1 MDYEFE
7 TLSLM
12 GEALIGAGTSVWA
25 WDLKDDVLTGM
36 DGSVALLG
44 YAKGEL
50 RSTQE
55 GWNKVIHPDD
65 LAANHEAY
73 LRHAEGHID
82 AYESEYRAL
91 AKNGSWR
98 WLSERGRIVE
108 RAADGS
114 PIRMVGTLSDVTR
127 RRAVEGEAAERD
139 ERLRQ
144 ITRHVPGLLYQFR
157 QSANG
162 HGTVPYV
169 SERCRDVL
177 GIEPESLMHDAGVL
191 LNRVDPVDRQR
202 IRATLEGWNKNQAT
216 RRIDFRYRHPNGH
229 TRWLLSVSSPRPEP
243 DGGAVWHGYLEDIT
257 DHRELEKARELAA
270 AAEAANRAKTEFLSR
285 MSHELRTPLN
295 AVLGFSQLMQ
305 MDTEDPLSES
315 QQRRLALVRES
326 GEHLLRMIG
335 DLLDHSRIEAGEL
348 SVDLSDLA
356 VAPLLRECVAMLE
369 PLAAGAGVFVHA
381 DEVDDKHLV
390 RADATRLKQ
399 VVLNLLGNAIKYNRR
414 GGQVRFE
421 LKKRGAELRLAVVDN
436 GVGIAREHMPHL
448 FEPFNRLGQRRSGI
462 EGTGIGLAITR
473 GLVTLMQGRLE
484 ARSELDAGSTFTV
497 ILPAGGR
504 KPVADD

>member
-1 MDYEFE
+1 MPIELD
-7 TLSLM
+7 THLLM
-12 GEALIGAGTSVWA
+12 SEALIGAGTSVWA
-25 WDLKDDVLTGM
+25 WDLQDDLLSGM

-44 YAKGEL
+44 YSPGEL
-50 RSTQE
+50 EATQE
-55 GWNKVIHPDD
+55 GWNKVIHPED
-65 LAANHEAY
+65 LPANHAAY
-73 LRHAEGHID
+73 LRHAEGHIE

-91 AKNGSWR
+91 DKNGHWR

-108 RAADGS
+108 RACDGT
-114 PIRMVGTLSDVTR
+114 PLRMVGTLSDVSWR
-127 RRAVEGEAAERD
+127 HAAKGEAAERD

-157 QSANG
+157 QSADG

-177 GIEPESLMHDAGVL
+177 GLDPEALVLDANVL
-191 LNRVDPVDRQR
+191 LDRIDPGDRQR
-202 IRATLEGWNKNQAT
+202 VRATLEGWNRNQAT
-216 RRIDFRYRHPNGH
+216 RRIDFRYRHPDGH

-243 DGGAVWHGYLEDIT
+243 EGGAVWHGYLEDIT

-270 AAEAANRAKTEFLSR
+270 AAEAANRAKTDFLSR

-305 MDTEDPLSES
+305 MDTDDPLSES
-315 QQRRLALVRES
+315 QLRRLTLVRES

-335 DLLDHSRIEAGEL
+335 DLLDHSRIEAGQL
-348 SVDLSDLA
+348 SVDLADLP
-356 VAPLLRECVAMLE
+356 VAPMLRECVAMLE
-369 PLAAGAGVFVHA
+369 PMAAGAGVFVHA
-381 DEVDDKHLV
+381 DELDDALLV

-414 GGQVRFE
+414 GGQVRFD
-421 LKKRGAELRLAVVDN
+421 LKRRRNELRLSVVDN

-448 FEPFNRLGQRRSGI
+448 FEPFNRLGHRRSGI

-473 GLVTLMQGRLE
+473 GLVTLMNGRLE
-484 ARSELDAGSTFTV
+484 VKSEIDAGSTFTV
-497 ILPAGGR
+497 ILPAG
-504 KPVADD
+504 AST